1 MQISLMN
8 QSMTLTVKMKGDCV
22 VVSGILDSGLIDK
35 TRQVNLGAIVLNVGG
50 APIHT
55 VDNLKYYIS
64 QLGNEITFLIKT
76 NSSDR
81 SQYYEYACF

>member
-1 MQISLMN
+1 M
-8 QSMTLTVKMKGDCV
+8 
-22 VVSGILDSGLIDK
+22 VSGILDSGLIDK

-64 QLGNEITFLIKT
+64 QLGNGNNIPYK
-76 NSSDR
+76 DK
-81 SQYYEYACF
+81 QQ

>member
-1 MQISLMN
+1 MN
-8 QSMTLTVKMKGDCV
+8 HQTVKMKGDCV